1 MSNEKKIKRQRNEGR
16 QQVRCKVKEREV
28 LSLLEKNNLEKKI
41 KFGLDV
47 KKKRERQKKKKNGKV
62 AFIYFDLGIDI

>member
-1 MSNEKKIKRQRNEGR
+1 
-16 QQVRCKVKEREV
+16 VKEREV

-47 KKKRERQKKKKNGKV
+47 KKKRERQKKKKMEKWLLY
-62 AFIYFDLGIDI
+62 ILI

>member
-1 MSNEKKIKRQRNEGR
+1 
-16 QQVRCKVKEREV
+16 VKEREV

-47 KKKRERQKKKKNGKV
+47 KKKRETQKKKKNGKV